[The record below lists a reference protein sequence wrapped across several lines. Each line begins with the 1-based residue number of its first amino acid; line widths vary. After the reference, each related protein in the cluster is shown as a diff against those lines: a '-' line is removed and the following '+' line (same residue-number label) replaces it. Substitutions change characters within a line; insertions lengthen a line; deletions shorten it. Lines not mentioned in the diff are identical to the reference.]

1 MSKMGISTVHSYHG
15 AQIFEAVGI
24 KQDLIDKYF
33 CNTPSRIE
41 GLGIAEIAKE
51 NALRHEEAYSTGDKL
66 ERGDF
71 YQYHKGGQPHII
83 DPETVQLLQK
93 AVQNDDYA
101 TYKKYADHVNR
112 QTIFRLRDLLDFEYP
127 AGSSIP
133 IEEVEPVDSIVKR
146 FRTGAMSYG
155 ALSKEAHECVATAMN
170 RLGGMSNTGEGGE
183 DSARFNT
190 ETNDRI
196 KQVASARFGVTS
208 DYLIHADELQI
219 KCSQGAK
226 PGEGG
231 QSAGQ

>member
-1 MSKMGISTVHSYHG
+1 M
-15 AQIFEAVGI
+15 
-24 KQDLIDKYF
+24 IDKYF

-93 AVQNDDYA
+93 AVQNGDYA

-146 FRTGAMSYG
+146 FRTGA
-155 ALSKEAHECVATAMN
+155 
-170 RLGGMSNTGEGGE
+170 
-183 DSARFNT
+183 T
-190 ETNDRI
+190 ELR
-196 KQVASARFGVTS
+196 R
-208 DYLIHADELQI
+208 
-219 KCSQGAK
+219 SQQGS
-226 PGEGG
+226 P
-231 QSAGQ
+231 